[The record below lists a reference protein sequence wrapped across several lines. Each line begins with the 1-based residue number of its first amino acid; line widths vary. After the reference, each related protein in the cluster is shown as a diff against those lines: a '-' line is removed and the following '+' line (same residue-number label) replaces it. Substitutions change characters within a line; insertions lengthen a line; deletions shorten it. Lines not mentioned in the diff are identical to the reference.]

1 MLSYLGKENTSNE
14 QNIRS
19 YHMLN
24 HQNKGLIIPVLLHFR
39 VFWLIVFKTHPTG
52 AKDKNQPNEVFF
64 VNIKIL

>member
-1 MLSYLGKENTSNE
+1 
-14 QNIRS
+14 
-19 YHMLN
+19 MLN
-24 HQNKGLIIPVLLHFR
+24 HQNKGFIIP

>member
-24 HQNKGLIIPVLLHFR
+24 HQNKGFIIP